1 MHFFLIFICKPE
13 SSLSDA
19 KYRDVSF
26 EVIIEN
32 EILQRFDTSHEFWK
46 RYSVR
51 NASLKKK
58 LGYFIIENIDDLCM
72 ATIAVNPKE
81 YIETFK
87 SECMNKKLKRLRKGA
102 PGMEFENYSR
112 RINSI
117 AKIETL
123 KKQKQHRFTIKNNE
137 MILQETEYQNLHK

>member
-58 LGYFIIENIDDLCM
+58 LGYFIIENIDDLGM

-87 SECMNKKLKRLRKGA
+87 SEYMNKKLKRLRKGA